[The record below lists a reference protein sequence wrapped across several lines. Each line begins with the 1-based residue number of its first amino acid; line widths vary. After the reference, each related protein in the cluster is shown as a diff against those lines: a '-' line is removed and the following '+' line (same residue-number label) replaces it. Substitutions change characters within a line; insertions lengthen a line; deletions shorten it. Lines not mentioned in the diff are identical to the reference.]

1 MWRHTLMGSAPSALW
16 RGGQMPIGRSE
27 EFHYLCLGALD
38 ETFVTFAAGRWVQVR
53 PEYSEFDPLSH
64 LLLITRE
71 HL

>member
-38 ETFVTFAAGRWVQVR
+38 ETFVTFVAGSQQAQQ
-53 PEYSEFDPLSH
+53 EYSEFDPLSH
-64 LLLITRE
+64 LPLPTRE